1 MLEKAISGRKV
12 KSGGKCRAV
21 KTKIQLQLEIV
32 DEVEKLLNY
41 LICNTHTD
49 THTPWKRKQK
59 GSKAHTQ
66 TKVQAAVVKICTK
79 QINLHNTETFT
90 NTNTQRETER
100 EGQRQHTCL
109 VGRNKAVPKI
119 VSRCAMTERKPQ
131 IVFYIFDTIL
141 IFLNIFSHFIFC
153 LHKYFPSRGN
163 SVNRKQKETPPN
175 FTHLFFEGFSLL
187 QVENFLFLENLT

>member
-12 KSGGKCRAV
+12 KSGGKCRAA
-21 KTKIQLQLEIV
+21 KTKIQLQLEIA

-41 LICNTHTD
+41 LICNTHTHRYIH
-49 THTPWKRKQK
+49 THIHTHLGKENKKAAKR
-59 GSKAHTQ
+59 TQ

-90 NTNTQRETER
+90 NTYTQREGDR
-100 EGQRQHTCL
+100 VRQRQHTCL

-119 VSRCAMTERKPQ
+119 VLRCAMTERKPQ

-141 IFLNIFSHFIFC
+141 IFFE
-153 LHKYFPSRGN
+153 YFL
-163 SVNRKQKETPPN
+163 T
-175 FTHLFFEGFSLL
+175 LFFACTKISQAEEIL
-187 QVENFLFLENLT
+187 

>member
-12 KSGGKCRAV
+12 KSGGKCRAA
-21 KTKIQLQLEIV
+21 KTKIQLQLEIA

-49 THTPWKRKQK
+49 TFTHKHTHLGKENKKAAKR
-59 GSKAHTQ
+59 TQ

-90 NTNTQRETER
+90 NTNTQREGDR
-100 EGQRQHTCL
+100 ARQRQHTCL

-141 IFLNIFSHFIFC
+141 IFFE
-153 LHKYFPSRGN
+153 YFL
-163 SVNRKQKETPPN
+163 T
-175 FTHLFFEGFSLL
+175 
-187 QVENFLFLENLT
+187 LFLPAHKFPKQRKFCE